1 MRIDKLNA
9 DVVRSD
15 VTRELRRDE
24 ENPNAEVV
32 EPGQEVARVDRV
44 EISDAG
50 RALAAE
56 AEATQESIQPEKVRE
71 FRQMVVGGKYDR
83 PEVIAEVARRMEA
96 SGDLRQDLALD
107 SE

>member
-1 MRIDKLNA
+1 MRIDKMNA
-9 DVVRSD
+9 DVVRTD
-15 VTRELRRDE
+15 TARELAHDE
-24 ENPNAEVV
+24 DGQVAKVV
-32 EPGQEVARVDRV
+32 EASQEVPRVDRV

-56 AEATQESIQPEKVRE
+56 VKGSEPAMKPESVQEFK
-71 FRQMVVGGKYDR
+71 QMVVGGKYDT

-96 SGDLRQDLALD
+96 SGDLRADLA